1 MITKFRFISLN
12 LFLFLAEEFTKE
24 NLDEEYDENMD
35 EENLDDEMNVK
46 PSGNSNSNKDK
57 SDSPQQLIRCSRCF
71 KLLRR
76 KSEALHS
83 KLCKVKYLIPIDT
96 DGSNFQCISGIIEMD
111 SILSINNTICTV
123 IHNNNEFSITLDKH
137 KNREGVF
144 LIELHQTIDQFLR
157 IKLKFNFGNFKIL
170 TKDLSLQRKVG
181 KLVIPNK
188 CTNKIV
194 KFKVFVQK

>member
-1 MITKFRFISLN
+1 
-12 LFLFLAEEFTKE
+12 
-24 NLDEEYDENMD
+24 MD

-46 PSGNSNSNKDK
+46 PSGNSTSNKDK
-57 SDSPQQLIRCSRCF
+57 SDSAQQLIRCSRCC

-76 KSEALHS
+76 KSQQAHI

-96 DGSNFQCISGIIEMD
+96 VSSNFQSFKCHGIIEMD

-123 IHNNNEFSITLDKH
+123 NDIHNNNKFSITLDKH

-144 LIELHQTIDQFLR
+144 LIELHQTIDQSLR
-157 IKLKFNFGNFKIL
+157 IKLKFNFGNFKVL

-188 CTNKIV
+188 CTSKIV

>member
-12 LFLFLAEEFTKE
+12 LFLFLAEESTKE
-24 NLDEEYDENMD
+24 NLDEEYENMD

-46 PSGNSNSNKDK
+46 PSTSNKDK
-57 SDSPQQLIRCSRCF
+57 SDSAQQLIRCSRCC

-76 KSEALHS
+76 KSQKAHS
-83 KLCKVKYLIPIDT
+83 LLCKVKYLIPMDT
-96 DGSNFQCISGIIEMD
+96 DSSNFQFISGILEMD

-123 IHNNNEFSITLDKH
+123 NDIYNNNEFSITLDKH

-144 LIELHQTIDQFLR
+144 LIELHQTIDQSLR
-157 IKLKFNFGNFKIL
+157 IKLKFNFGNFKVL

-188 CTNKIV
+188 CTSKIV

>member
-1 MITKFRFISLN
+1 
-12 LFLFLAEEFTKE
+12 
-24 NLDEEYDENMD
+24 MD

-46 PSGNSNSNKDK
+46 PSNKDK
-57 SDSPQQLIRCSRCF
+57 SVSAQQLTRCSRCF

-76 KSEALHS
+76 KSQSLHS

-96 DGSNFQCISGIIEMD
+96 DSSNFQCHGIFEMD

-123 IHNNNEFSITLDKH
+123 NNEFSITLDKH

-144 LIELHQTIDQFLR
+144 LIELHQTIDQSLR
-157 IKLKFNFGNFKIL
+157 IKLKFNFGNFKVL

-188 CTNKIV
+188 CTSKIV